1 MLKKLFLALAGVTA
15 LALVPA
21 FAEDAKVAKKEDKKE
36 EKKELKL
43 EGDLVC
49 VKCVLKEKG
58 VTACANALV
67 VKGEDKKEVVYYLDD
82 KGGKEEYHSAC
93 CQEADETPAGGKEDD
108 EFERSQRPR
117 FEWKSSPPRC
127 QWEKETYPRAPGGG

>member
-93 CQEADETPAGGKEDD
+93 CQEAAKAKLTGGTMT
-108 EFERSQRPR
+108 
-117 FEWKSSPPRC
+117 
-127 QWEKETYPRAPGGG
+127 EKEGKKTIKGAKIELVKDKKEEKKDK